1 MTLELIKTLAGVKS
15 IDLPLSPKVLI
26 LSVMVLEFYCGRQK
40 QYHVFNDA
48 YVILV
53 DRYCYQHGYHT

>member
-53 DRYCYQHGYHT
+53 D